1 MFLGNTQLKELLV
14 ELNLNLHKFDNVKD
28 IIEDLKE
35 KKEDSKYLSCTDE
48 DNQQICIL
56 LSEDVFI
63 YSQQTLLF
71 YDWSEDNER
80 DVEDYFTETY
90 NLSEL
95 SLDEVNE
102 GVKGFYDS
110 LDALKKDV
118 PDNWKQ
124 IAAECIFEEQ
134 ALGN

>member
-28 IIEDLKE
+28 IIEDLKR
-35 KKEDSKYLSCTDE
+35 KGPNSGYLSFTDL
-48 DNQQICIL
+48 DNQQVCIK
-56 LSEDVFI
+56 LSEDTFI
-63 YSQQTLLF
+63 YSQQTAF
-71 YDWSEDNER
+71 TYDWNEDNDR

-90 NLSEL
+90 DLTEL
-95 SLDEVNE
+95 SLDEINE
-102 GVKGFYDS
+102 GISGFYSS
-110 LDALKKDV
+110 LDVLKKEV

-124 IAAECIFEEQ
+124 IAAECIFEDE

>member
-1 MFLGNTQLKELLV
+1 MFLGNTQLKELLL

-35 KKEDSKYLSCTDE
+35 KGGYSKYLSMTDQ
-48 DNQQICIL
+48 DNQQICIKIN
-56 LSEDVFI
+56 EDVYI
-63 YSQQTLLF
+63 YSQQTAIF
-71 YDWSEDNER
+71 YDWNVDNER
-80 DVEDYFTETY
+80 DVGNYFTETY

-95 SLDEVNE
+95 SDEEINNSVA
-102 GVKGFYDS
+102 GFYGS
-110 LDALKKDV
+110 LGALKKEV

-124 IAAECIFEEQ
+124 IAAECIFEEE